1 MNLIMSQYWTTLEKL
16 KKIAL
21 KKKTGWLF
29 DKMIKWM
36 LFLILKVEMTAFSED
51 GISEQT
57 ARNLHS
63 QVKGRLNN
71 HVIRVTVQPFPLQLF
86 RMNLGVRGVILH
98 DCSSSFHRET

>member
-1 MNLIMSQYWTTLEKL
+1 
-16 KKIAL
+16 
-21 KKKTGWLF
+21 
-29 DKMIKWM
+29 MIKWI
-36 LFLILKVEMTAFSED
+36 LFLILKAEMTAFSED

-71 HVIRVTVQPFPLQLF
+71 IIRVTVQPFPLQLF

-98 DCSSSFHRET
+98 DCSYSFHMEP